1 MPDVGTVAAE
11 TADKAGGFL
20 GKIVAIVKST
30 NLPKQI
36 DEVDLALF
44 SNPWFIVPFVALI
57 AWWIYKQKFKDIIVV
72 LLFVGI
78 WYVSGTEYMA
88 TLIVGGELQ
97 IGKILPIM
105 FGGAGVLAV
114 IIYMYFGRS

>member
-1 MPDVGTVAAE
+1 MPDVTTTAANAAAK
-11 TADKAGGFL
+11 ADGFFE
-20 GKIVAIVKST
+20 KIVEFITST

-44 SNPWFIVPFVALI
+44 ANPWFIVPFVALI
-57 AWWIYKQKFKDIIVV
+57 GWWIYKQKFKDIVIA
-72 LLFVGI
+72 LIFVGI

-105 FGGAGVLAV
+105 FGGAAVLGVIV
-114 IIYMYFGRS
+114 YMYFGRS